1 MNNKKVGIL
10 CILGVLISILAPAA
24 LAEEPVS
31 PAGETNANEPA
42 WFPLLELGGAIIG
55 IVALFIIYKNYVSMK
70 GGAVG
75 TGFKFITIAVL
86 ALTAGIII
94 RGLNENF
101 GLMGEFNAE
110 LIFELLIYIALI
122 VIAYGSKK
130 SYDLMK

>member
-1 MNNKKVGIL
+1 MNNKLVGLL
-10 CILGVLISILAPAA
+10 CIFGALIAILAPAA
-24 LAEEPVS
+24 LAEASVS
-31 PAGETNANEPA
+31 PAEEANEPA
-42 WFPLLELGGAIIG
+42 WFPFLEAGGAIIG
-55 IVALFIIYKNYVSMK
+55 IVALFIIYRNYMSMK

-86 ALTAGIII
+86 ALTVGIII

-101 GLMGEFNAE
+101 DLIGEFNAE

-122 VIAYGSKK
+122 VMAYGSKK